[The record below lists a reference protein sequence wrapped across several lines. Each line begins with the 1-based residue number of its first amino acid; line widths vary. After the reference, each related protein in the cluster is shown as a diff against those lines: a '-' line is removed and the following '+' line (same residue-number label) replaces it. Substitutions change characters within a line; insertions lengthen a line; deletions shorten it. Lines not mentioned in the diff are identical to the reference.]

1 MKLRNMTFISLS
13 MVFLIISSVCAME
26 GTADTVEHKLFDMLL
41 KKYVAN
47 GIVDYNGFKKEES
60 ALDKYLVI
68 LENIT
73 PDNLSRNEQFA
84 YYINL
89 YNAWTIKLVLKGYPA
104 IESIKDMGSLFRS
117 PWKKKIVRINKGVVT
132 LDYVEHEVLRPVFKD
147 PRVHF
152 AINCAAKSCPPL
164 RAEAYRGDIL
174 EDQLN
179 DSTVSFVNDPQNN
192 YLKGETLYISKIFD
206 WFEEDFNGVQGFFQ
220 QYAQGDFKNQLE
232 RVGDKIEIVHLDY
245 NWGLNGK

>member
-26 GTADTVEHKLFDMLL
+26 DMADTVDHKLFDGLL

-60 ALDKYLVI
+60 VLDRYLLI
-68 LENIT
+68 LENIR
-73 PDNLSRNEQFA
+73 PDSLSRNDQFA

-89 YNAWTIKLVLKGYPA
+89 YNAWTIKLILTGYPGV
-104 IESIKDMGSLFRS
+104 ESIKDMGSLFRS

-132 LDYVEHEVLRPVFKD
+132 LDYVEHDVLRPVFKD

-179 DSTVSFVNDPQNN
+179 DSTVSFVNNPRSN

-206 WFEEDFNGVQGFFQ
+206 WFEEDFNGVHGFFL
-220 QYAQGDFKNQLE
+220 QYARRNFKKQLDQA
-232 RVGDKIEIVHLDY
+232 GDKIRITHLDY
-245 NWGLNGK
+245 DWDLNGM